1 MSISNGELLSQIARY
16 NITRRP
22 HLKICSDRSLS
33 GANESCEWKFIGFTF
48 PKDVSSFP
56 SNPTFIGRL
65 AVEMIQF
72 DVGGGSKINQDKL
85 FVSKSNQ
92 IGITSIKIDW
102 TDIIISDRTPVYRI
116 SCGSILCVIRKN
128 MSEFEME
135 LEHIM
140 YSALYLSFRLTA
152 FAYVHDQINLY
163 LYPYESANAIPFRI
177 QYLWRRP
184 LDLKSGSTCGHRDI

>member
-1 MSISNGELLSQIARY
+1 MSISNGELLSQIARH

-140 YSALYLSFRLTA
+140 FSALYLSFHWQHLHMYTIRSIYI
-152 FAYVHDQINLY
+152 FIRMN
-163 LYPYESANAIPFRI
+163 PPMRFR
-177 QYLWRRP
+177 
-184 LDLKSGSTCGHRDI
+184 SGSNIYDGDRWI